1 MHCVVLPWEVS
12 WSDHFMNVYRR
23 NHVHSEDPASP
34 KKRGSSKRK
43 RRGSCS
49 EGTEV
54 ESPRLGGIFRH
65 PPTGQK
71 RFVYLDPRQPKYG
84 FRLEVGYKCVGT
96 CTYMNELQCVNGTA
110 WALWGPYLVYF
121 VGLYKQQTCSY
132 TYIFNSNCY
141 TCIYFG
147 RNWAGLWV
155 HDHLTLTPWASCYV
169 GSCTRWC
176 GNDGIY

>member
-1 MHCVVLPWEVS
+1 MSLVRVPPEAAHFSLKWLSWVSYNELCCSAVGVS

-23 NHVHSEDPASP
+23 NHVNSEDPASP

-84 FRLEVGYKCVGT
+84 FRLEVGYKCMYT

-110 WALWGPYLVYF
+110 
-121 VGLYKQQTCSY
+121 
-132 TYIFNSNCY
+132 
-141 TCIYFG
+141 
-147 RNWAGLWV
+147 
-155 HDHLTLTPWASCYV
+155 
-169 GSCTRWC
+169 
-176 GNDGIY
+176 